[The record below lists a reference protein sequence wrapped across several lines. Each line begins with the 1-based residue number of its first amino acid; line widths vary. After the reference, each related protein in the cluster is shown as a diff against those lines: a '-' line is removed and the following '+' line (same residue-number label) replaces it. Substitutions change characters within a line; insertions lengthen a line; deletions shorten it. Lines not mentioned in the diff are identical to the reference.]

1 MQYAEAIHA
10 LATCK
15 PLAAKL
21 SRYGLSYM
29 LSEGDLD
36 TLEKYGQVYKSDLFN
51 ENTLW
56 PAAGL
61 SQTDMLLIRAA
72 YWHMTDRDYSPIT
85 RLIMILVSSKA
96 LANRLTADPDYILKA
111 SDQLTLE
118 NFRQIF
124 ENEWARDEQL
134 LHASGLDHRELEELK
149 KLLYASHAAA

>member
-1 MQYAEAIHA
+1 MQYAEAIHT
-10 LATCK
+10 LSTCK

-21 SRYGLSYM
+21 AKYGLSYT
-29 LSEGDLD
+29 LSEGDMES
-36 TLEKYGQVYKSDLFN
+36 LEKYGQVYKSDLFN

-61 SQTDMLLIRAA
+61 TQTDMLLIRAA

-134 LHASGLDHRELEELK
+134 LHAAGLDYRELEELK
-149 KLLYASHAAA
+149 KLLYATHAAA